1 MPQTFSNLCSAFASI
16 SAQEE
21 PAMKA
26 VAYQKERNAFTF
38 TKLPV
43 PKPQNEYDVLIE
55 VHAVG
60 LNPLDAKINQ

>member
-1 MPQTFSNLCSAFASI
+1 
-16 SAQEE
+16 
-21 PAMKA
+21 MKA

-60 LNPLDAKINQ
+60 LNPADAKINQ